1 MKKLVLTLVVVL
13 CALTAYAAEKEDLF
27 DDYKIYSKYVEK
39 TIYSTKKE
47 VFSEI
52 NNVKDLMI
60 DNDKENVKIK
70 LNDIHNKIIQLDNF
84 IKQYSNKMKTS
95 NMKESLTYPVYELSF
110 YEKVIKETADYY
122 YEKGSITKKEI
133 RAVEEKYKD
142 EKSAVNKKAETL
154 RNDFLKAVFE

>member
-1 MKKLVLTLVVVL
+1 MKKLALTIIVVL
-13 CALTAYAAEKEDLF
+13 YALTSFAAEKEDLF

-52 NNVKDLMI
+52 NKLKKLMI
-60 DNDKENVKIK
+60 NNKKETIELK
-70 LNDIHNKIIQLDNF
+70 LADIHNKIIQLDNF
-84 IKQYSNKMKTS
+84 IKQYSDKMKTS

-110 YEKVIKETADYY
+110 YEKVIRETADYY
-122 YEKGSITKKEI
+122 YKKGSITKKEI
-133 RAVEEKYKD
+133 EAVEEKYKD

-154 RNDFLKAVFE
+154 RHDFLKAVFE

>member
-1 MKKLVLTLVVVL
+1 MRKLVLTAAVVL
-13 CALTAYAAEKEDLF
+13 CASTEYAAEKEDLF

-39 TIYSTKKE
+39 TIYSTKKD

-52 NNVKDLMI
+52 NNLKKLMI
-60 DNDKENVKIK
+60 DNKKESVTLK
-70 LNDIHNKIIQLDNF
+70 LTDIHNKIMQLDNF
-84 IKQYSNKMKTS
+84 IKQYSDKMKTS

-122 YEKGSITKKEI
+122 YQKGSITKKEI
-133 RAVEEKYKD
+133 EAVEEKYKD

-154 RNDFLKAVFE
+154 RHDFLKAVFE